1 MKVTEKRLRDT
12 TCQEKAKRKKNVK
25 HEFLMM
31 HLNYLQQAHQARF
44 QAISSLSLQGAGL
57 TNESVKINQ

>member
-12 TCQEKAKRKKNVK
+12 TYQEKAKRKKNVK

-31 HLNYLQQAHQARF
+31 HLNYLQ
-44 QAISSLSLQGAGL
+44 
-57 TNESVKINQ
+57 